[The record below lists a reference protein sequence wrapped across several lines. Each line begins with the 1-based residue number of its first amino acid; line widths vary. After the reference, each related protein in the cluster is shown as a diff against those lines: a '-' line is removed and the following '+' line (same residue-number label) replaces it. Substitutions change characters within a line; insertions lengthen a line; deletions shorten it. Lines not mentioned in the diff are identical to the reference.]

1 MQAIIY
7 FGSRLISTAALVTA
21 AFLITLNTAHAS
33 DTPQSV
39 EVPDYGEVI
48 LDPML
53 RLDSAETDYE
63 RWVAVG
69 DAGNASV
76 DNNLL
81 DKAAEFANEALS
93 GAAKYQHDWNY
104 GNAIH
109 KGNLV
114 LGRVA
119 LRNNDTDEAKRR
131 LKLAGQTP
139 GSPQLDSFG
148 PNMILAKELL
158 QVGETDAVLE
168 YFKLCEKF
176 WDLDNGSL
184 QRWTAQVLQGEIPD
198 FGANLSY

>member
-1 MQAIIY
+1 MQAITY

-21 AFLITLNTAHAS
+21 ALLITQYTAHAS
-33 DTPQSV
+33 DAPRSV
-39 EVPDYGEVI
+39 EVPGYGEVI

-53 RLDSAETDYE
+53 RLELAETDYE
-63 RWVAVG
+63 RWIAVG

-119 LRNNDTDEAKRR
+119 LRNNDPDEAKRR

-184 QRWTAQVLQGEIPD
+184 QRWAAQVLQGEIPD
-198 FGANLSY
+198 FGPNLVY